1 MKSSLMRLD
10 QQTLEKG
17 VSTLIGV
24 DADLAKVIHDFGN
37 PPLWSRESGFPTLI
51 HIILE
56 QQVSLASA
64 NAAFKKLNQ
73 AVGQL
78 TPEQFLDFS
87 DGELKEFGFSRQKTR
102 YCRFLSEA
110 IISGDFD
117 FEELRQ
123 MGDAPARNKL
133 IELKGIGPWTANI
146 YLLTALLRPDIWPPG
161 DLALAKAMQAV
172 KNLSSIPDAERQQKI
187 AAQWKPWRAVAAR
200 ILWHYY
206 LS

>member
-1 MKSSLMRLD
+1 MRLD

-17 VSTLIGV
+17 VSFLIGV

-37 PPLWSRESGFPTLI
+37 PPLWPREPGFPTLV

-64 NAAFKKLNQ
+64 NAAFKKLNDS
-73 AVGQL
+73 VGHL
-78 TPEQFLDFS
+78 TPEKFLEFTD
-87 DGELKEFGFSRQKTR
+87 DELRKFGFSRQKTR

-110 IISGDFD
+110 ITNGDFD
-117 FEELRQ
+117 FEELHQ
-123 MGDAPARNKL
+123 MDDSSVRNKL

-146 YLLTALLRPDIWPPG
+146 YLLMALLRPDIWPPG
-161 DLALAKAMQAV
+161 DLALAKALQAV
-172 KNLSSIPDAERQQKI
+172 KNLPTTPDAETQEKI
-187 AAQWKPWRAVAAR
+187 AAQWMPWRAVGAR

>member
-1 MKSSLMRLD
+1 MNPSLMRLNR
-10 QQTLEKG
+10 QSLEEG
-17 VSTLIGV
+17 VVFLSGV
-24 DADLAKVIHDFGN
+24 DADLAKVIHELGK
-37 PPLWSRESGFPTLI
+37 PPLWPREPGFPTLV

-64 NAAFKKLNQ
+64 NAAFNKLNDS
-73 AVGQL
+73 VNQL
-78 TPEQFLDFS
+78 RPEKFIEFS
-87 DGELKEFGFSRQKTR
+87 DEDLKGFGFSRQKTS

-110 IISGDFD
+110 ILSGDFN
-117 FEELRQ
+117 FEELSQ
-123 MGDAPARNKL
+123 MDNSSARNKL

-146 YLLTALLRPDIWPPG
+146 YLLMALLRPDIWPPG

-172 KNLSSIPDAERQQKI
+172 KNLASIPDSETPQKI
-187 AAQWKPWRAVAAR
+187 ATEWRPGRAVAAR

>member
-1 MKSSLMRLD
+1 MNPSLMRLD

-24 DADLAKVIHDFGN
+24 DADLAKVIHNFGK
-37 PPLWSRESGFPTLI
+37 PPLWSREPGFPTLV

-64 NAAFKKLNQ
+64 NAAFKKLNH
-73 AVGQL
+73 AVSQL
-78 TPEQFLDFS
+78 TPEKFIVFS
-87 DGELKEFGFSRQKTR
+87 DENLKGFGFSRQKTR

-110 IISGDFD
+110 ILSGDFD
-117 FEELRQ
+117 FEELHQ
-123 MGDAPARNKL
+123 MDDAPARNKL

-146 YLLTALLRPDIWPPG
+146 YLLMALLRPDIWPPG

-172 KNLSSIPDAERQQKI
+172 KNLPSKPDAETQQKF
-187 AAQWKPWRAVAAR
+187 AAQWKPWRAIAAR

>member
-1 MKSSLMRLD
+1 MSSSLVRLD
-10 QQTLEKG
+10 QHSLEEG
-17 VSTLIGV
+17 VSYLIGV
-24 DADLAKVIHDFGN
+24 DADLERVIHDFGK
-37 PPLWSRESGFPTLI
+37 PPLWPRKPGFSTLV

-64 NAAFKKLNQ
+64 NAAFKKLND
-73 AVGQL
+73 AGNQL
-78 TPEQFLDFS
+78 TPEKFLDFT
-87 DGELKEFGFSRQKTR
+87 DGELREFGFSKQKAR

-110 IISGDFD
+110 IISGEFD
-117 FEELRQ
+117 FEELYQ
-123 MGDAPARNKL
+123 MDDSSARNKL

-146 YLLTALLRPDIWPPG
+146 YLLMALLRPDIWPPG

-172 KNLSSIPDAERQQKI
+172 KNLPSIPDAETQHKI
-187 AAQWKPWRAVAAR
+187 AIKWRPWRAVAAR